1 MSDNFKTAKTAL
13 AKLHQDMEAISRLPK
28 PSYLSVIEQLERTME
43 PIRRQ
48 QLEISRALEMSGAAS
63 RIKEIASANLHWQ
76 EVIKQ
81 STASSRIAESLQ
93 AVHRSWLDQ
102 LKPLQQEFSQ
112 LSQLQASAKLTLC
125 DTSLR
130 LAATERLMADID
142 FEAIRS
148 RFQIEMPVISGLESS
163 IAHVATSYGSL
174 AESLREISD
183 ITRLPAFVLPG
194 ATREIYTTSFALETL
209 RPLDEWNEEDAETEI
224 QLVAEAELE
233 TLGCIALLQQV
244 DPVLA
249 RPYIGARDA
258 LRGNNADRARH
269 ILSSLR
275 ELWNHLLRRLA
286 PDESVAAWIPGIT
299 DQKDLLHEGKPTRRA
314 RVLYVCRELN
324 NDPLTDFLM
333 HDTRALV
340 KLIELFNRVH
350 ELETEL
356 TDEQLR
362 AILLKTDSW
371 LMYILQIW
379 AGGGWQIVQRP
390 CYSSIISKMDGLPGN
405 RSEHVGFVDVQE

>member
-1 MSDNFKTAKTAL
+1 MPDDLKTAKTAL
-13 AKLHQDMEAISRLPK
+13 AKLHQDMEAINRLAK
-28 PSYLSVIEQLERTME
+28 PSYLSVIEQMERTLE

-48 QLEISRALEMSGAAS
+48 QLEISRALEVSGTMG
-63 RIKEIASANLHWQ
+63 RIQEIARANQHWQ
-76 EVIKQ
+76 ELIKQ
-81 STASSRIAESLQ
+81 TATSRIAESLAAAHQ
-93 AVHRSWLDQ
+93 SWLE
-102 LKPLQQEFSQ
+102 PLQHAFSH
-112 LSQLQASAKLTLC
+112 LSQLQASAKLALC

-130 LAATERLMADID
+130 LAATERLMAGFD
-142 FEAIRS
+142 FEAIRG
-148 RFQIEMPVISGLESS
+148 RFQIEMPVIAGLESS
-163 IAHVATSYGSL
+163 IAQMATSYGSL

-194 ATREIYTTSFALETL
+194 ATREIYTTSFALGTL
-209 RPLDEWNEEDAETEI
+209 RPWDDRDEDEAETEI
-224 QLVAEAELE
+224 QLVVEAELE
-233 TLGCIALLQQV
+233 TSGCIALLQQV
-244 DPVLA
+244 DPGLA

-258 LRGNNADRARH
+258 LKGNNADRARH

-286 PDESVAAWIPGIT
+286 PDDLVAAWIPGVSN
-299 DQKDLLHEGKPTRRA
+299 QKDLLHDGKPTRRA

-350 ELETEL
+350 ELETAL

-371 LMYILQIW
+371 LMYILQIS
-379 AGGGWQIVQRP
+379 V
-390 CYSSIISKMDGLPGN
+390 GN
-405 RSEHVGFVDVQE
+405 YHK

>member
-1 MSDNFKTAKTAL
+1 MSDDLKTAKTAL
-13 AKLHQDMEAISRLPK
+13 AKLHQDMEAINRLAK
-28 PSYLSVIEQLERTME
+28 PSYLKVIEQMERTME

-48 QLEISRALEMSGAAS
+48 QLEISRALEMSGAAA
-63 RIKEIASANLHWQ
+63 RIQEIASANQHWQ
-76 EVIKQ
+76 ELIKQ
-81 STASSRIAESLQ
+81 ATATNRIAESLSAAHQ
-93 AVHRSWLDQ
+93 SWIERI
-102 LKPLQQEFSQ
+102 KPIQFDISH
-112 LSQLQASAKLTLC
+112 LSQLQASAKLDLC

-130 LAATERLMADID
+130 FAATERLMAGVD

-163 IAHVATSYGSL
+163 IAHVTASYGSL

-183 ITRLPAFVLPG
+183 ITRLPTFVLPG
-194 ATREIYTTSFALETL
+194 ATREIYTTSFAIEALC
-209 RPLDEWNEEDAETEI
+209 PWDERDDDEAEMEI

-233 TLGCIALLQQV
+233 TSGCIALLQQV
-244 DPVLA
+244 EPGLA

-258 LRGNNADRARH
+258 LYGNNADRARH

-286 PDESVAAWIPGIT
+286 PDDLVAAWILGVSN
-299 DQKDLLHEGKPTRRA
+299 QKDLLHEGRPTRRA

-371 LMYILQIW
+371 LMYILQI
-379 AGGGWQIVQRP
+379 
-390 CYSSIISKMDGLPGN
+390 SMGN
-405 RSEHVGFVDVQE
+405 FHK

>member
-1 MSDNFKTAKTAL
+1 MDIMSDDLKSAKSAL
-13 AKLHQDMEAISRLPK
+13 AKLHQDMEAINRLAK
-28 PSYLSVIEQLERTME
+28 PSYLSVIEQMERTLE

-48 QLEISRALEMSGAAS
+48 QLEISRAFEMSGAMA
-63 RIKEIASANLHWQ
+63 RIQEIASANQHWQ
-76 EVIKQ
+76 DLIKQ
-81 STASSRIAESLQ
+81 ATATSRIAESLSAAHQ
-93 AVHRSWLDQ
+93 SWLDTI
-102 LKPLQQEFSQ
+102 KPIQHDFSH
-112 LSQLQASAKLTLC
+112 LSQLQASAKLALC

-130 LAATERLMADID
+130 LAATERLMAGID
-142 FEAIRS
+142 FDAIRS
-148 RFQIEMPVISGLESS
+148 RFQIEMPVITGLESS
-163 IAHVATSYGSL
+163 IANVAASYGGL

-209 RPLDEWNEEDAETEI
+209 RPWDDRDEDEAETEI
-224 QLVAEAELE
+224 QFVAEAELE
-233 TLGCIALLQQV
+233 TSGCIALLQQV
-244 DPVLA
+244 DPGLA

-258 LRGNNADRARH
+258 LYGNNADRARH

-286 PDESVAAWIPGIT
+286 PDDLVAAWIPGVSN
-299 DQKDLLHEGKPTRRA
+299 QKDLLHEGKPTRRA

-324 NDPLTDFLM
+324 NEPLTDFLM

-350 ELETEL
+350 ELETAL

-362 AILLKTDSW
+362 SILLRTDSW
-371 LMYILQIW
+371 LMYILQIS
-379 AGGGWQIVQRP
+379 V
-390 CYSSIISKMDGLPGN
+390 GN
-405 RSEHVGFVDVQE
+405 FHK

>member
-1 MSDNFKTAKTAL
+1 MSDDLKTAKTAL
-13 AKLHQDMEAISRLPK
+13 AKLHQDMEAINRLAK
-28 PSYLSVIEQLERTME
+28 PPYLSVIEQMERTLE

-48 QLEISRALEMSGAAS
+48 QLEITRALEMAGAAT
-63 RIKEIASANLHWQ
+63 RIQEIVGANQHWQ
-76 EVIKQ
+76 DLIKQ
-81 STASSRIAESLQ
+81 ATATSRIAESLSAAHQ
-93 AVHRSWLDQ
+93 SWLDTI
-102 LKPLQQEFSQ
+102 KPIQHDFSQ
-112 LSQLQASAKLTLC
+112 LSQLQASAKLALC

-130 LAATERLMADID
+130 LSATERLMAGID
-142 FEAIRS
+142 FEAIRG

-163 IAHVATSYGSL
+163 IAHVAASYGNL

-209 RPLDEWNEEDAETEI
+209 RPWDERDEDEAETEI
-224 QLVAEAELE
+224 QFVAEAELE
-233 TLGCIALLQQV
+233 TSGCIALLQQV
-244 DPVLA
+244 DPGLA

-258 LRGNNADRARH
+258 LYGNNADRARH

-286 PDESVAAWIPGIT
+286 PDDLVAAWIPGVSN
-299 DQKDLLHEGKPTRRA
+299 QKDLLHDGKPTRRA

-324 NDPLTDFLM
+324 NEPLTDFLM

-350 ELETEL
+350 ELETAL

-362 AILLKTDSW
+362 AILIRTDSW
-371 LMYILQIW
+371 LMYILQI
-379 AGGGWQIVQRP
+379 
-390 CYSSIISKMDGLPGN
+390 SSGN
-405 RSEHVGFVDVQE
+405 FHK

>member
-1 MSDNFKTAKTAL
+1 MNIMSDDLKSAKSAL
-13 AKLHQDMEAISRLPK
+13 AKLHHDMEAINKLAK
-28 PSYLSVIEQLERTME
+28 PSYLSVIEQMERTLE

-48 QLEISRALEMSGAAS
+48 HLEISRAFEMSGAMA
-63 RIKEIASANLHWQ
+63 RIQEIVSANQHWQ
-76 EVIKQ
+76 DLIKQ
-81 STASSRIAESLQ
+81 ATATSRIAESLSAAHQ
-93 AVHRSWLDQ
+93 SWLDTI
-102 LKPLQQEFSQ
+102 KPIQHDFSHI
-112 LSQLQASAKLTLC
+112 SQLQASAKLALC

-130 LAATERLMADID
+130 LAATERLMAGID

-163 IAHVATSYGSL
+163 IAHVAASYGSL

-209 RPLDEWNEEDAETEI
+209 RPWDERDEDEAETEI
-224 QLVAEAELE
+224 QFVAEAELE
-233 TLGCIALLQQV
+233 TSGCIALLQQV
-244 DPVLA
+244 DPGLA

-258 LRGNNADRARH
+258 LYGNNADRARH

-286 PDESVAAWIPGIT
+286 PDDLVAAWIPVVSN
-299 DQKDLLHEGKPTRRA
+299 QKDLLHEGKPTRRA

-340 KLIELFNRVH
+340 KMIELFNRVH
-350 ELETEL
+350 ELETAL

-362 AILLKTDSW
+362 AILLRTDSW
-371 LMYILQIW
+371 LMYILQI
-379 AGGGWQIVQRP
+379 
-390 CYSSIISKMDGLPGN
+390 SSGN
-405 RSEHVGFVDVQE
+405 FHK

>member
-1 MSDNFKTAKTAL
+1 
-13 AKLHQDMEAISRLPK
+13 
-28 PSYLSVIEQLERTME
+28 
-43 PIRRQ
+43 
-48 QLEISRALEMSGAAS
+48 
-63 RIKEIASANLHWQ
+63 
-76 EVIKQ
+76 
-81 STASSRIAESLQ
+81 
-93 AVHRSWLDQ
+93 
-102 LKPLQQEFSQ
+102 
-112 LSQLQASAKLTLC
+112 
-125 DTSLR
+125 
-130 LAATERLMADID
+130 MAGID
-142 FEAIRS
+142 FEAIKS

-163 IAHVATSYGSL
+163 IAHAAASYGSL

-209 RPLDEWNEEDAETEI
+209 RPWDERDEEEGETEI

-233 TLGCIALLQQV
+233 TSGCIALLQQV
-244 DPVLA
+244 DPGLA

-258 LRGNNADRARH
+258 LYGNNTDRARH

-286 PDESVAAWIPGIT
+286 PNDLVAAWIPGIAN
-299 DQKDLLHEGKPTRRA
+299 QKDLLHEGKPTRRA

-324 NDPLTDFLM
+324 SDPLTDFLL

-362 AILLKTDSW
+362 AIVLRTESW
-371 LMYILQIW
+371 LMYLLQIS
-379 AGGGWQIVQRP
+379 V
-390 CYSSIISKMDGLPGN
+390 GN
-405 RSEHVGFVDVQE
+405 FHK

>member
-1 MSDNFKTAKTAL
+1 MTDDDINTAKTAL
-13 AKLHQDMEAISRLPK
+13 AKLHHDMEAINKLAK
-28 PSYLSVIEQLERTME
+28 PSYLSVIEQMERTLE

-48 QLEISRALEMSGAAS
+48 QLEISRALELSGAAARIQEIVSANQHWQDLIKQATATS
-63 RIKEIASANLHWQ
+63 RI
-76 EVIKQ
+76 
-81 STASSRIAESLQ
+81 TESLSAAHQ
-93 AVHRSWLDQ
+93 SWLDTI
-102 LKPLQQEFSQ
+102 KPIQHDFSQ
-112 LSQLQASAKLTLC
+112 LSQLQASAKLALC

-130 LAATERLMADID
+130 LAATERFMAGID
-142 FEAIRS
+142 FEAIRG
-148 RFQIEMPVISGLESS
+148 RFQIEMPVIAGLESS
-163 IAHVATSYGSL
+163 IAHVAASYGGL
-174 AESLREISD
+174 AESIREISD

-209 RPLDEWNEEDAETEI
+209 RPWGDRDEDEAETEI

-233 TLGCIALLQQV
+233 TSGCIALLQQV
-244 DPVLA
+244 DPGLA

-258 LRGNNADRARH
+258 LYGNNADRARH

-286 PDESVAAWIPGIT
+286 PDDLVAAWIPGVSN
-299 DQKDLLHEGKPTRRA
+299 QKDLLHEGKPTRRA

-324 NDPLTDFLM
+324 NEPLTDFLM

-362 AILLKTDSW
+362 AILIRTDSW
-371 LMYILQIW
+371 LMYILQI
-379 AGGGWQIVQRP
+379 
-390 CYSSIISKMDGLPGN
+390 SSGN
-405 RSEHVGFVDVQE
+405 FHK

>member
-1 MSDNFKTAKTAL
+1 MSDDFKTAKTAL
-13 AKLHQDMEAISRLPK
+13 AKLHQDMEAINRLAR
-28 PSYLSVIEQLERTME
+28 PSYLGVIEQMERTLE

-48 QLEISRALEMSGAAS
+48 HLEVSRVLEMSGAAA
-63 RIKEIASANLHWQ
+63 RMQEIISANQHWQ
-76 EVIKQ
+76 ELIEQ
-81 STASSRIAESLQ
+81 TTAASRIADSLAAHQ
-93 AVHRSWLDQ
+93 SWLERLDFVQ
-102 LKPLQQEFSQ
+102 HDFSHI
-112 LSQLQASAKLTLC
+112 SQLQASAKLALC
-125 DTSLR
+125 DTSLQ
-130 LAATERLMADID
+130 LTATERLMAGVD
-142 FEAIRS
+142 FEVIRN
-148 RFQIEMPVISGLESS
+148 RFQIEMPVIAGLESS
-163 IAHVATSYGSL
+163 IAHVASSYGSL

-194 ATREIYTTSFALETL
+194 ATREIYTTSFALESL
-209 RPLDEWNEEDAETEI
+209 RPWDERDEEDAETEI

-233 TLGCIALLQQV
+233 TSGCIALLQQV
-244 DPVLA
+244 DPGLA

-258 LRGNNADRARH
+258 LHGNNADRARH

-286 PDESVAAWIPGIT
+286 PDESVAVWIPGIT
-299 DQKDLLHEGKPTRRA
+299 NQKDLLHEGKPTRRA

-356 TDEQLR
+356 SDEQLR

-379 AGGGWQIVQRP
+379 AGG
-390 CYSSIISKMDGLPGN
+390 DGK
-405 RSEHVGFVDVQE
+405 

>member
-1 MSDNFKTAKTAL
+1 MTDDDINTAKTAL
-13 AKLHQDMEAISRLPK
+13 AKLHHDMEAINKLAK
-28 PSYLSVIEQLERTME
+28 PSYLSVIEQMERTLE

-48 QLEISRALEMSGAAS
+48 QLEISRALELSGAAARIQEIVSANQHWQDLIKQATATS
-63 RIKEIASANLHWQ
+63 RI
-76 EVIKQ
+76 
-81 STASSRIAESLQ
+81 TESLSAAHQ
-93 AVHRSWLDQ
+93 SWLDTI
-102 LKPLQQEFSQ
+102 KPIQHDFSQ
-112 LSQLQASAKLTLC
+112 LSQLQASAKLALC

-130 LAATERLMADID
+130 LAATERFMAGID
-142 FEAIRS
+142 FEAIRG
-148 RFQIEMPVISGLESS
+148 RFQIEMPVIAGLESS
-163 IAHVATSYGSL
+163 IAHVAASYGGL
-174 AESLREISD
+174 AESIREISD

-209 RPLDEWNEEDAETEI
+209 RPWGDRDEDEAETEI

-233 TLGCIALLQQV
+233 TSGCIALLQQV
-244 DPVLA
+244 DPGLA

-258 LRGNNADRARH
+258 LYGNNADRARH

-286 PDESVAAWIPGIT
+286 PDDLVAAWIPGVSN
-299 DQKDLLHEGKPTRRA
+299 QKDLLHEGKPTRRA

-340 KLIELFNRVH
+340 KMIELFNRVH
-350 ELETEL
+350 ELETAL

-362 AILLKTDSW
+362 AILIRTDSW
-371 LMYILQIW
+371 LMYILQI
-379 AGGGWQIVQRP
+379 
-390 CYSSIISKMDGLPGN
+390 SSGN
-405 RSEHVGFVDVQE
+405 FHK

>member
-1 MSDNFKTAKTAL
+1 MTDDDINTAKTAL
-13 AKLHQDMEAISRLPK
+13 AKLHHDMEAINKLAK
-28 PSYLSVIEQLERTME
+28 PSYLSVIEQMERTLD

-48 QLEISRALEMSGAAS
+48 QLEISRALELSGAAARIQEIVSANQHWQDLIKQATATS
-63 RIKEIASANLHWQ
+63 RI
-76 EVIKQ
+76 
-81 STASSRIAESLQ
+81 TESLSAAHQ
-93 AVHRSWLDQ
+93 SWLDTI
-102 LKPLQQEFSQ
+102 KPIQHDFSQ
-112 LSQLQASAKLTLC
+112 LSQLQASAKLALC

-130 LAATERLMADID
+130 LAATERFMAGID
-142 FEAIRS
+142 FEAIRG
-148 RFQIEMPVISGLESS
+148 RFQIEMPVIAGLESS
-163 IAHVATSYGSL
+163 IAHVAASYGGL
-174 AESLREISD
+174 AESIREISD

-209 RPLDEWNEEDAETEI
+209 RPWGDRDEDEAETEI

-233 TLGCIALLQQV
+233 TSGCIALLQQV
-244 DPVLA
+244 DPGLA

-258 LRGNNADRARH
+258 LYGNNADRARH

-286 PDESVAAWIPGIT
+286 PDDLVAAWIPGVSN
-299 DQKDLLHEGKPTRRA
+299 QKDLLHEGKPTRRA

-340 KLIELFNRVH
+340 KMIELFNRVH
-350 ELETEL
+350 ELETAL

-371 LMYILQIW
+371 LMYILQI
-379 AGGGWQIVQRP
+379 
-390 CYSSIISKMDGLPGN
+390 SSGN
-405 RSEHVGFVDVQE
+405 FHK

>member
-1 MSDNFKTAKTAL
+1 MSDDLQTAKMAL
-13 AKLHQDMEAISRLPK
+13 AKLHQDMEAINRLAR
-28 PSYLSVIEQLERTME
+28 PSYLNVIEQMERMLE

-48 QLEISRALEMSGAAS
+48 QLEISRALEMSGAAA
-63 RIKEIASANLHWQ
+63 RIQEIVSANQHWQ
-76 EVIKQ
+76 ELIKR
-81 STASSRIAESLQ
+81 TTVPSSIAESLSAAHQ
-93 AVHRSWLDQ
+93 SWIERI
-102 LKPLQQEFSQ
+102 KPIQYDISHI
-112 LSQLQASAKLTLC
+112 SQLQASVKLDLC

-130 LAATERLMADID
+130 LAATERLMAGID
-142 FEAIRS
+142 FEAIRR

-163 IAHVATSYGSL
+163 IAHVAASYGSF

-194 ATREIYTTSFALETL
+194 ATREIYTTSFVIEALC
-209 RPLDEWNEEDAETEI
+209 PWDERDDDEAETEI

-233 TLGCIALLQQV
+233 TSGCIALLQQV
-244 DPVLA
+244 EPGLA

-258 LRGNNADRARH
+258 LYGNNADRARH

-286 PDESVAAWIPGIT
+286 PDDLVAAWIPEVPN
-299 DQKDLLHEGKPTRRA
+299 QKELLHEGKPTRRA

-356 TDEQLR
+356 TNEQLR
-362 AILLKTDSW
+362 AIFLKTDSW
-371 LMYILQIW
+371 LMYILQI
-379 AGGGWQIVQRP
+379 
-390 CYSSIISKMDGLPGN
+390 SEGN
-405 RSEHVGFVDVQE
+405 FHSR